1 MTPLFAFLHHLATFA
16 LVGALVAEF
25 VLIREDLTVKNAR
38 NVLLADLAFGASA
51 GTAVSVGL
59 LRVVYFENGSF
70 YYFHSVPFVA
80 KVSLFFTVGLISIYP
95 TIEFLSWR
103 KSVFTPLRK
112 THAQCAGSLFSG
124 DRAREQEAR

>member
-38 NVLLADLAFGASA
+38 NVHLADLAFGVSA
-51 GTAVSVGL
+51 GTAVVVGL
-59 LRVVYFENGSF
+59 LRVVYSENGSF

-80 KVSLFFTVGLISIYP
+80 KVGLISIYP